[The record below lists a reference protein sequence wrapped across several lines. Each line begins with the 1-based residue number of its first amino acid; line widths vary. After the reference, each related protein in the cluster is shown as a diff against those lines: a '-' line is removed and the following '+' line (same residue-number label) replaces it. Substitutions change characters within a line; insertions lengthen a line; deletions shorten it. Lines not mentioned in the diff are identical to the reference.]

1 MDSLFPIEIHRF
13 QLTQIF
19 RCEAQITPT
28 LWQIWDGDTLR
39 HATVLSTL
47 PVNPGQWLVGTLYVI
62 QYTQPNNTL
71 ISTAWLSV
79 EVVFKNQLPAA
90 KAIRTAHDYVHPTG

>member
-1 MDSLFPIEIHRF
+1 MTSSFPVEINRF

-28 LWQIWDGDTLR
+28 LWQISDGDTLR

-47 PVNPGQWLVGTLYVI
+47 PVEPGQWLVGTLRVI
-62 QYTQPNNTL
+62 QYTPPNHSL
-71 ISTAWLSV
+71 ISTTWLSV
-79 EVVFKNQLPAA
+79 EVVFDNQLPDAEE
-90 KAIRTAHDYVHPTG
+90 IRTALDHVHTMG